1 MKLDTIV
8 LPTLAGIFVMTAI
21 YANYCHDRIKR
32 YQTEVLQYQ
41 LEITNFKLEAEAQQ
55 RRYREAKEQA
65 DKELASAKDE
75 VNHILASN
83 VPKDCAKAMAWGVQQ
98 AKSFR

>member
-8 LPTLAGIFVMTAI
+8 LPTLIGIFVMTAI
-21 YANYCHDRIKR
+21 YANYCHDRIKK

-41 LEITNFKLEAEAQQ
+41 LEITNFKFEAKAQQ
-55 RRYREAKEQA
+55 RQYKEAKEQA
-65 DKELASAKDE
+65 ERELASAKNE

-83 VPKDCAKAMAWGVQQ
+83 VSKDCKKAMAWGVRQ
-98 AKSFR
+98 AKNFS